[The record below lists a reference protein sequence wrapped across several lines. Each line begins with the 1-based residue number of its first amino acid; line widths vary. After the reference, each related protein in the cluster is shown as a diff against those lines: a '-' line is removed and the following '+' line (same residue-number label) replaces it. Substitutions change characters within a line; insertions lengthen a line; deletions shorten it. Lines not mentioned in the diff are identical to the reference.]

1 MLNLARLK
9 MLGRESE
16 LFVPAIKTKRIIP
29 KPILSYLAKSVGN
42 TLVAINR
49 SDRAET
55 IMAVAQAARL

>member
-1 MLNLARLK
+1 
-9 MLGRESE
+9 MLGRESR

-29 KPILSYLAKSVGN
+29 EPILSYLAKSVGN

-55 IMAVAQAARL
+55 IIAVAQAARL